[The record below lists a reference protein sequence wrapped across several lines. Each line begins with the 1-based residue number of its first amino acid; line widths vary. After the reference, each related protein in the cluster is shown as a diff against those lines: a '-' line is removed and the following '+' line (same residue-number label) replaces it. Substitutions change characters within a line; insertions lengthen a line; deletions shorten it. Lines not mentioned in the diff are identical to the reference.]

1 MAETGGDVMTE
12 IIYGFIIAIWVTL
25 NLIYFR
31 LGFILDELEKK
42 NDGNNKNNDIVQDPG
57 GK

>member
-1 MAETGGDVMTE
+1 MTE

-42 NDGNNKNNDIVQDPG
+42 NDGNNKNNDIVQTPRG
-57 GK
+57 E